1 MALSLSRF
9 LSHLCCSVEQAV
21 HATTRQSV
29 RYAEQAPEQL
39 GVEIDMAGEPLKV
52 EGAANLP
59 NSSMRP
65 DQVTVQTKAYLEEDD
80 EGQLFVHLKKGLLR
94 NLPEIDIEV
103 SFQATDPLESLELVR
118 ERSNEV
124 NREHINDHR
133 TRVANKEK

>member
-1 MALSLSRF
+1 M
-9 LSHLCCSVEQAV
+9 
-21 HATTRQSV
+21 

-39 GVEIDMAGEPLKV
+39 GVEIDIAGEPLKV

-133 TRVANKEK
+133 TRVANKEKE